1 MECGADA
8 AGIPLIYGNHGET
21 MKFAE
26 RIKLLFRRNQLSDEV
41 FEDLTD
47 LLIEGDIGASLA
59 FELVDALRVSCRKEG
74 AATPEE
80 ARGKLKEL
88 LRPHIVTA
96 KFDLAPSRLNVI
108 LMLGV
113 NGVGKTT
120 TCAKLAAWVQK
131 TRPGRPVIMAAGD
144 TFRAAAIE
152 QLKIHG
158 ERLGVRVVAQQHGAD
173 PGAVLWDAIDAA
185 RAEDAQLVIADSAG
199 RMHTRADLLKELE
212 KIDRVVMQKAADV
225 VYHKLLV
232 LDATTGQNAMRQV
245 EIFHGA
251 VKVDGVVM
259 TKYDSTSKGGM
270 VIAVGRQFGLPT
282 LFLGTGE
289 KYENFVP
296 FDIDTYLDDFVGE

>member
-1 MECGADA
+1 
-8 AGIPLIYGNHGET
+8 
-21 MKFAE
+21 MKFSE
-26 RIKLLFRRNQLSDEV
+26 KIKMLFRRNLLTDDV

-59 FELVDALRVSCRKEG
+59 FELVETLKSSCRKEG
-74 AATPEE
+74 ISTTEGAKK
-80 ARGKLKEL
+80 KLKEL
-88 LRPHIVTA
+88 LRLHIKTA
-96 KFDLAPSRLNVI
+96 NFELAPDRLNVV

-120 TCAKLAAWVQK
+120 SCAKLASWVQK
-131 TRPGRPVIMAAGD
+131 TRPGRPVLLAAGD

-185 RAEDAQLVIADSAG
+185 RTGNAQLVIADTAG

-212 KIDRVVMQKAADV
+212 KLDRVVKQKAGDV
-225 VYHKLLV
+225 DYRKLLV
-232 LDATTGQNAMRQV
+232 LDATTGQNAMRQA

-251 VKVDGVVM
+251 VNVDGVVM

-270 VIAVGRQFGLPT
+270 IIAVSRQFGLPT

-296 FDIDTYLDDFVGE
+296 FDPDAYLDDFVGA

>member
-1 MECGADA
+1 
-8 AGIPLIYGNHGET
+8 
-21 MKFAE
+21 MKFSE
-26 RIKLLFRRNQLSDEV
+26 KIKMLFRRNLLTDDV

-59 FELVDALRVSCRKEG
+59 FELVEALKSSCRKEG
-74 AATPEE
+74 ISTTEDAKK
-80 ARGKLKEL
+80 KLKEL
-88 LRPHIVTA
+88 LRHHIKTA
-96 KFDLAPSRLNVI
+96 KFELAPDRLNVV

-120 TCAKLAAWVQK
+120 SCAKLASWVQK
-131 TRPGRPVIMAAGD
+131 TRPGRPVLLAAGD

-185 RAEDAQLVIADSAG
+185 RTGNAQLVIADTAG

-212 KIDRVVMQKAADV
+212 KLDRVVKQKAGDV
-225 VYHKLLV
+225 DYRKLLV
-232 LDATTGQNAMRQV
+232 LDATTGQNAMRQA

-251 VKVDGVVM
+251 VNVDGVVM

-270 VIAVGRQFGLPT
+270 IIAVSRQFGLPT

-289 KYENFVP
+289 KYENFIP
-296 FDIDTYLDDFVGE
+296 FDPDAYLDDFVGA

>member
-1 MECGADA
+1 
-8 AGIPLIYGNHGET
+8 
-21 MKFAE
+21 MKFSE
-26 RIKLLFRRNQLSDEV
+26 KIKMLFRRNLLTDDV

-59 FELVDALRVSCRKEG
+59 FELVETLKSSCRKEG
-74 AATPEE
+74 ISTTEGAKK
-80 ARGKLKEL
+80 KLKEL
-88 LRPHIVTA
+88 LRLHIKTA
-96 KFDLAPSRLNVI
+96 NFELAPDRLNVV

-120 TCAKLAAWVQK
+120 SCAKLASWVQK
-131 TRPGRPVIMAAGD
+131 TRPGRPVLLAAGD

-185 RAEDAQLVIADSAG
+185 RTGNAQLVIADTAG

-212 KIDRVVMQKAADV
+212 KLDRVVKQKAGDV
-225 VYHKLLV
+225 DYRKLLV
-232 LDATTGQNAMRQV
+232 LDATTGQNAMRQA

-251 VKVDGVVM
+251 VNVDGVVM
-259 TKYDSTSKGGM
+259 TKYDSTSKRGM
-270 VIAVGRQFGLPT
+270 IIAVRRQFGLPT
-282 LFLGTGE
+282 LVLGTGE
-289 KYENFVP
+289 KFENFVP
-296 FDIDTYLDDFVGE
+296 FDPDAYLDDFVGA

>member
-1 MECGADA
+1 
-8 AGIPLIYGNHGET
+8 
-21 MKFAE
+21 MKFSE
-26 RIKLLFRRNQLSDEV
+26 KIKMLFRRNLLTDDV

-59 FELVDALRVSCRKEG
+59 FELVDTLKSSCRKEG
-74 AATPEE
+74 ISTTEGAKK
-80 ARGKLKEL
+80 KLKEL
-88 LRPHIVTA
+88 LRLHIKTA
-96 KFDLAPSRLNVI
+96 NFELAPDRLNVV

-120 TCAKLAAWVQK
+120 SCAKLASWVQK
-131 TRPGRPVIMAAGD
+131 TRPGRPVLLAAGD

-185 RAEDAQLVIADSAG
+185 RTGNAQLVIADTAG

-212 KIDRVVMQKAADV
+212 KLDRVVKQKAGDV
-225 VYHKLLV
+225 DYRKLLV
-232 LDATTGQNAMRQV
+232 LDATTGQNAMRQA

-251 VKVDGVVM
+251 VNVDGVVM

-270 VIAVGRQFGLPT
+270 IIAVSRQFGLPT

-289 KYENFVP
+289 KYENFIP
-296 FDIDTYLDDFVGE
+296 FDPDAYLDDFVGA

>member
-1 MECGADA
+1 
-8 AGIPLIYGNHGET
+8 
-21 MKFAE
+21 
-26 RIKLLFRRNQLSDEV
+26 
-41 FEDLTD
+41 
-47 LLIEGDIGASLA
+47 
-59 FELVDALRVSCRKEG
+59 
-74 AATPEE
+74 
-80 ARGKLKEL
+80 
-88 LRPHIVTA
+88 LRPHIATA
-96 KFDLAPSRLNVI
+96 KFDLAPDRLNVVLI
-108 LMLGV
+108 LGV

-158 ERLGVRVVAQQHGAD
+158 DRLGVRVVAQQHGAD

-185 RAEDAQLVIADSAG
+185 RTENAQLVIADTAG

-212 KIDRVVMQKAADV
+212 KIDKVVMQKAVEVD
-225 VYHKLLV
+225 YHKLLV

-245 EIFHGA
+245 EIFHEA
-251 VKVDGVVM
+251 VNVDGVVM

-270 VIAVGRQFGLPT
+270 IIAVSRQFGLPT

-296 FDIDTYLDDFVGE
+296 FDIDRYLDDFVGE

>member
-1 MECGADA
+1 
-8 AGIPLIYGNHGET
+8 
-21 MKFAE
+21 MKFSE
-26 RIKLLFRRNQLSDEV
+26 RIKMLFRRNLLTDEV
-41 FEDLTD
+41 FEDLAD

-59 FELVDALRVSCRKEG
+59 FELVEALKSSCRKEG
-74 AATPEE
+74 ISTTEDAKK
-80 ARGKLKEL
+80 KLKEL
-88 LRPHIVTA
+88 LRHHIKTA
-96 KFDLAPSRLNVI
+96 KFELAPDRLNVV

-120 TCAKLAAWVQK
+120 SCAKLASWVQK
-131 TRPGRPVIMAAGD
+131 TRPGRPVVLAAGD

-185 RAEDAQLVIADSAG
+185 RTGNAQLVIADTAG

-212 KIDRVVMQKAADV
+212 KLDRVVKQKAGEVD
-225 VYHKLLV
+225 YRKLLV
-232 LDATTGQNAMRQV
+232 LDATTGQNAMRQA

-251 VKVDGVVM
+251 VNVDGVVM

-270 VIAVGRQFGLPT
+270 IVAVSRQFGLPT

-296 FDIDTYLDDFVGE
+296 FDPEAYLDDFVGE

>member
-1 MECGADA
+1 
-8 AGIPLIYGNHGET
+8 
-21 MKFAE
+21 MKFSE
-26 RIKLLFRRNQLSDEV
+26 RIKMLFRRNLLTDEV
-41 FEDLTD
+41 FEDLAD

-59 FELVDALRVSCRKEG
+59 FELVEALKSSCRKEG
-74 AATPEE
+74 ISTTEDAKK
-80 ARGKLKEL
+80 KLKEL
-88 LRPHIVTA
+88 LRHHIKTA
-96 KFDLAPSRLNVI
+96 KFELAPDRLNVV

-120 TCAKLAAWVQK
+120 SCAKLASWVQK
-131 TRPGRPVIMAAGD
+131 TRPGRPVVLAAGD

-185 RAEDAQLVIADSAG
+185 RTGNAQLVIADTAG

-212 KIDRVVMQKAADV
+212 KLDRVVKQKAGDV
-225 VYHKLLV
+225 DYRKLLV
-232 LDATTGQNAMRQV
+232 LDATTGQNAMRQA

-251 VKVDGVVM
+251 VNVDGVVM

-270 VIAVGRQFGLPT
+270 IVAVSRQFGLPT

-296 FDIDTYLDDFVGE
+296 FDPEAYLDDFVGE